1 MACHARLHD
10 WVRSANSCLCQLLD
24 VRIGLKSD
32 LSFRPRLARALRD
45 LCVALDMDLAHLV
58 AALAADASL
67 LDQLLE
73 RVTIQETGFFRHPE
87 QFETVLRGVLPT
99 INAPLLAWSA
109 ACANGQEAYSMAM
122 LFGEAGRTGTVLA
135 TDISPAALRRTSDGC
150 YHDREMTGVS
160 APRRR
165 QHFTVSPDGWQ
176 INQNL
181 RDTVVAQRHNL
192 IDPIPPRVTHC
203 QIVMCRNV
211 LIYFSEP
218 HARLFLDRLAD
229 AMDPAGYLF
238 VGGAETL
245 WQATDRFE
253 PVQVGTSYVYRPLR
267 RGVKARTA
275 VAPRGVS
282 TIRSTVA
289 AVTDRLRPLVPV
301 SPKATIRSR
310 DAGQLS
316 DVTDDQ
322 EEIGRQHL
330 ADGLVTEAIV
340 AFRRWSY
347 QCPDDPVAHFQMGV
361 ALDRAD
367 EHTTAR
373 RAYRAALAALDRCD
387 PDQLAAALHGY
398 DRSELRRLLVDRCSG
413 PAPIS
418 VWATAERPEV
428 KS

>member
-1 MACHARLHD
+1 MTSDHALEQ
-10 WVRSANSCLCQLLD
+10 AAAQLLD
-24 VRIGLKSD
+24 VRIGLRSD
-32 LSFRPRLARALRD
+32 PSFRPRLARALRD
-45 LCVALDMDLAHLV
+45 LSADLDMDGAHLV

-87 QFETVLRGVLPT
+87 QFETVVRGVLPT
-99 INAPLLAWSA
+99 IAAPLLAWSA
-109 ACANGQEAYSMAM
+109 ACANGQEAYSLTM
-122 LFGEAGRTGTVLA
+122 LFSEAGRTGTVLA

-150 YHDREMTGVS
+150 YHDREMRGVS

-165 QHFTVSPDGWQ
+165 QHFTVSPYGWQ
-176 INQNL
+176 VNQGL

-192 IDPIPPRVTHC
+192 IDPIPARVAHC

-211 LIYFSEP
+211 LIYFSEI

-245 WQATDRFE
+245 WQTTDRFE

-267 RGVKARTA
+267 RGGRARQTIVAHKVPTVGSSAA
-275 VAPRGVS
+275 V
-282 TIRSTVA
+282 
-289 AVTDRLRPLVPV
+289 VTDRARPLVV
-301 SPKATIRSR
+301 SPKAAGLPKA
-310 DAGQLS
+310 DAPEPLIDS
-316 DVTDDQ
+316 TANQ
-322 EEIGRQHL
+322 EEVGRKHL

-347 QCPDDPVAHFQMGV
+347 QCPDDPIAHFQMGV

-373 RAYRAALAALDRCD
+373 RSYRASLAALDRCD
-387 PDQLAAALHGY
+387 PDQLLAVLHGF
-398 DRSELRRLLVDRCSG
+398 DQSELRRLLVDRCTDAVPTLASS
-413 PAPIS
+413 PP
-418 VWATAERPEV
+418 ERPRV
-428 KS
+428 PT